1 VLAAITKNKLMWGI
15 AVALLIALVVILN
28 VRKPVIVRIAELKPG
43 ELRVVVNA
51 TKLPVREVDIV
62 NAGSLIAHLDLTEEE
77 VQSQSVLEQSEATYT
92 EAEKI

>member
-1 VLAAITKNKLMWGI
+1 MWGI